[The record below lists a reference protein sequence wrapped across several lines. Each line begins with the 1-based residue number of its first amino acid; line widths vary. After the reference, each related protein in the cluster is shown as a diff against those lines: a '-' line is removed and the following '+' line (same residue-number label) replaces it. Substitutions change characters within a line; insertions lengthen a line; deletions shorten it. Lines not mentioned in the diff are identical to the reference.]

1 MSKPA
6 VYLAGKIG
14 KSDWRHSLIPGLRG
28 HIWKDGHIELEQ
40 FTYTGPFFVA
50 CDHGC
55 NHAPNSHGVAA
66 GYFMGESNYTQLDVI
81 RNNTQSLDQAEL
93 VFAYITALDCYGT
106 VFELGYAQRAGKRVV
121 LAFAPGVSRGDLW
134 YLTHQANSVHDDVQ
148 EVDLPKLF
156 RASLEGKK

>member
-1 MSKPA
+1 MFKPS

-14 KSDWRHSLIPGLRG
+14 KNDWRHSLVPGLQG
-28 HIWKDGHIELEQ
+28 HIWEDGPIELKQ
-40 FTYTGPFFVA
+40 FTYTGPFFVS

-55 NHAPNSHGVAA
+55 NHAPNSHGAAA

-81 RNNTQSLDQAEL
+81 RNNTQSLDQAGL

-106 VFELGYAQRAGKRVV
+106 FFELGYAQRAGKRIV
-121 LAFAPGVSRGDLW
+121 LAFASGIARDDLW
-134 YLTHQANSVHDDVQ
+134 YLTHQADSVHDGVQ
-148 EVDLPKLF
+148 EDNIQNLF